1 MNNKANIKR
10 VKDTLAGLLKKNGAV
25 ALMMVIVMALFL
37 AITNGDLFFSSFNMQ
52 ALQFAI
58 APEGIVA
65 IGMMLLLITGVFDL
79 SVGSVMCFG
88 GIITGMSL
96 NSGLSVIVSIA
107 LGLLTGAAVGLI
119 NGILVELAGINPL
132 IATIGTM
139 YIFRGASELMLV
151 GGGSRG
157 GGFSGFPES
166 FVQLGRGEFLGM
178 FWMFWILIILIV
190 AFSLFVAK
198 RPSGRRLYFIGGN
211 EPAAQLMGINKRKI
225 RMIAYII
232 SGTLAALA
240 GILITAKSDAAN
252 RYTGQT
258 SHMTVIIA
266 SVIGGGSMNGGQGT
280 VLGSLFGI
288 TFLSL
293 LQNAFNL
300 FNIESSLQRI
310 IIGAVLM
317 TVVSTD
323 GFVTLKRL
331 KNLGRI

>member
-1 MNNKANIKR
+1 MNKTTIINK

-25 ALMMVIVMALFL
+25 ALALVVVMTLFL
-37 AITNGDLFFSSFNMQ
+37 TITEGKLFFSMFNLQ

-79 SVGSVMCFG
+79 SVGSVMGFG
-88 GIITGMSL
+88 GLVTAMTL
-96 NSGLSVIVSIA
+96 NMGLPVIVSIVI
-107 LGLLTGAAVGLI
+107 GLLAGGAVGLL
-119 NGILVELAGINPL
+119 NGILVEVGGINPL

-139 YIFRGASELMLV
+139 YVFRGASELLLV
-151 GGGSRG
+151 GRG
-157 GGFSGFPES
+157 KGGFGGFPNA
-166 FVQLGRGEFLGM
+166 FVQLGRGQFLGL
-178 FWMFWILIILIV
+178 FWMSWILIILVI

-211 EPAAQLMGINKRKI
+211 EPAAKLMGINKRKI
-225 RMIAYII
+225 RIAAYIT
-232 SGTLAALA
+232 SGLLAALA
-240 GILITAKSDAAN
+240 GILITARSDAAN
-252 RYTGQT
+252 RYTGQV

-280 VLGSLFGI
+280 VLGAFYGI
-288 TFLSL
+288 TFLAL

-317 TVVSTD
+317 AVVSVD
-323 GFVTLKRL
+323 GFMTLKRL
-331 KNLGRI
+331 KELGRI

>member
-1 MNNKANIKR
+1 MIKNENIKR
-10 VKDTLAGLLKKNGAV
+10 VRDTLAGLLKKNGAV

-37 AITNGDLFFSSFNMQ
+37 TITDGKLFFSSFNLQ

-88 GIITGMSL
+88 GLVTAMSL
-96 NSGLSVIVSIA
+96 NSGLPIIVSIVF
-107 LGLLTGAAVGLI
+107 GLLAGAAVGLI
-119 NGILVELAGINPL
+119 NGILVEVGGINPL

-139 YIFRGASELMLV
+139 YVFRGASELLLV
-151 GGGSRG
+151 GRG
-157 GGFSGFPES
+157 KGGFAGFPQA
-166 FVQLGRGEFLGM
+166 FVKLGRGEFLGM
-178 FWMFWILIILIV
+178 FWMFWILIILV
-190 AFSLFVAK
+190 VVFSVFVAI

-211 EPAAQLMGINKRKI
+211 EPAAKLMGINKRKI
-225 RMIAYII
+225 RITAYII
-232 SGTLAALA
+232 SGILAALA

-300 FNIESSLQRI
+300 FNVESSLQRI

-323 GFVTLKRL
+323 GFMTLKRL
-331 KNLGRI
+331 KELGRI